1 MHRLFTSPFLHLLVI
16 LFLCAPSARAIERST
31 PLIIDHTCINLSMI
45 PEEYIANAKSTLH
58 VAYGHT
64 SHGSQITTGMQ
75 GLATW
80 KGSKYSFNKLGT
92 GGALDLRDTPFS
104 KAYDLGNP
112 DRTAWAAATRTY
124 LAANPTVNVVMWSW
138 CGQVSSSKPADIETY
153 LSLMSGLEKDF
164 PNVNFVYMTGHLD
177 GTGLT
182 GNCHLRNEQIRAY
195 CRANAKI
202 LFDFNDIEMYNPDGV
217 YFGDKKPYDTC
228 DYTDGTVKGNWA
240 IEWQN
245 AHTKDVDWYECV
257 SAHSQPVNANMKAYA
272 AWWLFARLAGWQ
284 GKQGDPVKVGSKVE
298 RIHQFDLQQNYP
310 NPFNASTNINVVLYE
325 QGMVDIAVYD
335 SIGQRVKTLANGFL
349 RAGSHIVQWKGDNDS
364 GWMAASG
371 VYRYRVAMSGKGAI
385 SRPMLYL
392 R

>member
-1 MHRLFTSPFLHLLVI
+1 MHRSLTAPFPHIFAVFL
-16 LFLCAPSARAIERST
+16 LCAPSARAIERST
-31 PLIIDHTCINLSMI
+31 PLIIDHTCINLSAI
-45 PEEYIANAKSTLH
+45 PDEYIANAKSTLH

-64 SHGSQITTGMQ
+64 SHGSQIITGMT
-75 GLATW
+75 GLAAW
-80 KGSKYSFNKLGT
+80 KGSKYSFNKYGT
-92 GGALDLRDTPFS
+92 GGALDIRDTPFS

-138 CGQVSSSKPADIETY
+138 CGQVSTSKVTDIENY

-195 CRANAKI
+195 CRANNKI

-217 YFGDKKPYDTC
+217 YFGDKKPFDTC

-245 AHTKDVDWYECV
+245 THTKDVDWYECA

-284 GKQGDPVKVGSKVE
+284 GNSVKVGSAVE
-298 RIHQFDLQQNYP
+298 HIQPFDLLRNHP
-310 NPFNASTNINVVLYE
+310 NPFNASTNIPVVLYE
-325 QGMVDIAVYD
+325 PGMVDIAVYD
-335 SIGQRVKTLANGFL
+335 SLGRRVTTLVSGFL
-349 RAGSHIVQWKGDNDS
+349 RAGTHTILWKGKDDS
-364 GWMAASG
+364 GRTAASG
-371 VYRYRVAMSGKGAI
+371 VYRYRVAMAGKGAI